1 MNWITRALLI
11 TAVKLVNSEPKDGRE
26 AGPGGLER
34 KAQSRNRK

>member
-11 TAVKLVNSEPKDGRE
+11 TAVKLVKSEPTFGRE

-34 KAQSRNRK
+34 KAQSRKRK